1 MMGTIHRTPLL
12 SSTIKVTMA
21 RPTALPSTILNP
33 PTADH
38 PDEADLPTTEGT
50 KAVMDQTAD
59 FPVLAQMAL
68 RTVVG
73 AVSSIAHNGLPP
85 GLMVVTARLALV

>member
-33 PTADH
+33 PTAVH
-38 PDEADLPTTEGT
+38 PAE
-50 KAVMDQTAD
+50 AVMDRTAD

-73 AVSSIAHNGLPP
+73 AVTSIAHNGLPP